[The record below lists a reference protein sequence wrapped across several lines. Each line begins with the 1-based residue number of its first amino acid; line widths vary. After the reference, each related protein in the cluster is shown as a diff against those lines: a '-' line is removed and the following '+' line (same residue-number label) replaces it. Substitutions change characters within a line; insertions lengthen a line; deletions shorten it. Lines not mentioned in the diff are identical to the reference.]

1 MAIISSSTTSSTT
14 AKAIILSALRKIRAV
29 SPEET
34 PPAYQIQY
42 GLEALNDLLSSWS
55 AERLLVYSLAQRTG
69 ALVAGTASYTIGS
82 GATFDLTRPHRI
94 EQAWVRINT
103 IDYPLEI
110 VTHEAYN
117 GIVDKTT
124 QSQPDKLFYDTAY
137 TSARGTV
144 YVYPTPD
151 ASYTL
156 YMSNWEPLTEFSS
169 ADQSYP
175 FPLEYKLALKTNL
188 ALLLAAEY
196 GKKVDPDLR
205 DAARNSKGAIKRLN
219 ARPLTASL
227 DYFSQGGSYN
237 IYSDT

>member
-14 AKAIILSALRKIRAV
+14 AKAIILSALRKIRAID
-29 SPEET
+29 PEET
-34 PPAYQIQY
+34 PPAHQVQY

-55 AERLLVYSLAQRTG
+55 AERLLVYTLAQRTG

-82 GATFDLTRPHRI
+82 GATFDTTRPQRI
-94 EQAWVRINT
+94 EQAWVRISN

-110 VTHEAYN
+110 ITREAYN

-124 QSQPDKLFYDTAY
+124 QAQPDLLFYDPAY

-151 ASYTL
+151 TSYTL
-156 YMSNWEPLTEFSS
+156 YMSSWEPLTEFSS

-175 FPLEYKLALKTNL
+175 FPLEYKLALKSNL
-188 ALLLAAEY
+188 AIVLADEY
-196 GKKVDPDLR
+196 GKDVTTTLLKS
-205 DAARNSKGAIKRLN
+205 AQESKGVIKRLN
-219 ARPLTASL
+219 SRPLTASL
-227 DYFSQGGSYN
+227 DYFNQGGTYN
-237 IYSDT
+237 IYSDS